1 MSTESDFIALIQ
13 QQFPE
18 EIRPGISF
26 ESKIRELKG
35 WSSLQALIITVAID
49 EKYGVTLTDEDIR
62 KATTI
67 HDLYSTILNKMK

>member
-1 MSTESDFIALIQ
+1 MSTEEDFIALIQ

-18 EIRPGISF
+18 EIRPSISF

-62 KATTI
+62 NAITI
-67 HDLYSTILNKMK
+67 YDLYSTIQNKMK

>member
-1 MSTESDFIALIQ
+1 MSTEGEFITLIQ

-18 EIRPGISF
+18 DIRYGITF
-26 ESKIRELKG
+26 ESKIREIKG

-49 EKYGVTLTDEDIR
+49 EKYGVTLSDDDIR

-67 HDLYSTILNKMK
+67 HDLYLTIRNKMK